1 MKPMAKIIPI
11 ENGPLLAKEVPVLTS
26 QAGEN
31 IDPGKPAYG
40 LCRCGQSKNKPFCD
54 GSHTAVG
61 FTSDN
66 GDAKIRNNPVQ
77 YSAEVEGQKVT
88 VSYTPVLCGHIAE
101 CQRLQK
107 TVFDPTKKP
116 WIQPENG
123 TVEGIKSVIAAC
135 PSGALRVAFED
146 EDPSHIDSDD
156 IAVSVVQHG
165 PYIVKNI
172 DLEAEFNGAGAS
184 QKEFILCRCGQSRN
198 KPFCDGSHHD
208 VKWRDDV

>member
-1 MKPMAKIIPI
+1 MAKITPI
-11 ENGPLLAKEVPVLTS
+11 ENGPLLAQEVPVLTS
-26 QAGEN
+26 HAGEN
-31 IDPGKPAYG
+31 IAPGKPTYG

-54 GSHTAVG
+54 GSHTTAG

-66 GDAKIRNNPVQ
+66 GDAKIRNTPVH

-101 CQRLQK
+101 CQRLHK
-107 TVFDPTKKP
+107 TVFDPAKKP

-135 PSGALRVAFED
+135 PSGALQVAVGD
-146 EDPSHIDSDD
+146 ENLGHIDSDD
-156 IAVSVVQHG
+156 LSVSVVQHG

-172 DLEAEFNGAGAS
+172 DLLAEFNGAGAS
-184 QKEFILCRCGQSRN
+184 QKEFILCRCGHSKN

-208 VKWRDDV
+208 AGWNDGSAQ